1 LLEKQPSFV
10 IAIGDDYT
18 DEDMFEALPS
28 WAYTVK
34 VGRGRTAARLRLQK
48 PAEVI
53 ALLEK
58 LAK

>member
-1 LLEKQPSFV
+1 VL
-10 IAIGDDYT
+10 AIGDDYT
-18 DEDMFEALPS
+18 DEDMFEVLPS

-34 VGRGRTAARLRLQK
+34 VGRGRTVARLRLQK
-48 PAEVI
+48 PADVV